1 MNLPKISIVVP
12 TYGHSLR
19 LVELTQRVADMCRAS
34 AYTYEIVFVDD
45 GGPGE
50 RWSTLKSLCEGDPS
64 HITALQLGRNY
75 GQHNA
80 LLCGFA
86 RTRGEVVITLDD
98 DLQQPPEE
106 IPKLVRAI
114 EGGAEVVF
122 GIPKDKKHPGLRN
135 LGSAFVQVTFQ
146 RTFSTA
152 ARPTAFRGIA
162 RRVVDE
168 VVNFDKSHI
177 YLDGL
182 FAWVT
187 NSIVEVE
194 VEHLPR
200 ERGESGYSVRKL
212 LALTLN
218 FVTNSSLKPL
228 QYSSVMGLVLSLIAL
243 SLAAYLVVRYFVVG
257 IPVAGYAS
265 LFVLISLL
273 GGIQLLSLGI
283 IGEYIGRILMNS
295 NGKPAFSVRQE
306 ILCSGDASG
315 RENLPN

>member
-1 MNLPKISIVVP
+1 M
-12 TYGHSLR
+12 
-19 LVELTQRVADMCRAS
+19 
-34 AYTYEIVFVDD
+34 DD

-50 RWSTLKSLCEGDPS
+50 RWPIIKELCSADPE
-64 HITALQLGRNY
+64 HISALQLGRNY

-86 RTRGEVVITLDD
+86 RTRGEIVITLDD

-106 IPKLVRAI
+106 IPKLVKAI
-114 EGGAEVVF
+114 EDGAEVVF
-122 GIPKDKKHPGLRN
+122 GLPKDKKHPGLRN

-146 RTFSTA
+146 RTFATH
-152 ARPTAFRGIA
+152 ARPSAFRGVA

-168 VVNFDKSHI
+168 VVRFDKSHI

-187 NSIVEVE
+187 NRIVEVD

-200 ERGESGYSVRKL
+200 EEGESGYSVRKL

-228 QYSSVMGLVLSLIAL
+228 QYSSVIGLLLSIISL

-265 LFVLISLL
+265 IFVLISLT

-306 ILCSGDASG
+306 ILCGANPDKS
-315 RENLPN
+315 E